1 MNGRKILSSIKEI
14 ANYTAMSEGL
24 ILKLIR
30 TAGFP
35 ARKTAGG
42 NGIWISNK
50 DGIDEWSHRFSVSA
64 TGVNPK

>member
-1 MNGRKILSSIKEI
+1 MSGRKILTSIKEI
-14 ANYTAMSEGL
+14 ANYTSLSEGL

-35 ARKTAGG
+35 ARKTAGAS
-42 NGIWISNK
+42 GIWISNK

-64 TGVNPK
+64 AGVNHK